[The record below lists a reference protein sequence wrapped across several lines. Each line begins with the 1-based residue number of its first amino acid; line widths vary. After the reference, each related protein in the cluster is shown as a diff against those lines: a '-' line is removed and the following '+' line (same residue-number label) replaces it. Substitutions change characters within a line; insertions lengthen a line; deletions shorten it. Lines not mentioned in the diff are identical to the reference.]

1 MKFETIE
8 TIPCDVCGEEFLPH
22 MLNTNSF
29 TSQLTCE
36 HCDAEIARDMEE
48 FAQAIKWKEPIYPDD
63 RDLEQIRGG
72 GYVADDRFYGD
83 EG

>member
-29 TSQLTCE
+29 GGQLTCE
-36 HCDAEIARDMEE
+36 HCDAEIERD
-48 FAQAIKWKEPIYPDD
+48 F
-63 RDLEQIRGG
+63 EQIRQEIHGG
-72 GYVADDRFYGD
+72 RGYVADDRFYGD

>member
-29 TSQLTCE
+29 GGQLTCE

-48 FAQAIKWKEPIYPDD
+48 FSQHISKNFEPFWPDD
-63 RDLEQIRGG
+63 MS
-72 GYVADDRFYGD
+72 
-83 EG
+83 

>member
-29 TSQLTCE
+29 GGQLTCE
-36 HCDAEIARDMEE
+36 HCDAEIAKDME
-48 FAQAIKWKEPIYPDD
+48 
-63 RDLEQIRGG
+63 QIHGG